1 MVWGLSLQT
10 SAPFSPHPSQAF
22 PPVTLLH
29 VWFPLDLRLR
39 DCELPKCITQ
49 WHVTSFYWCFIFWV
63 LVTLSCFFVCLVVFV
78 ETEYLKQ
85 ILRQFWILIFS
96 SPEGYCYNFIYLPLC
111 SGISLGMIY
120 DIFLL
125 LGLWLLMS
133 LISVFV
139 CLGFFVLFF
148 NILVF
153 VFSLASLKS
162 LLCLHWSDISWIEV
176 VLNHLKPVS
185 LLFSA
190 DKCIY
195 LWAGSV
201 QSLCHFQV
209 CSGFHSLLGP
219 FGFPVHTCWAS
230 GSARHM

>member
-22 PPVTLLH
+22 PLLH
-29 VWFPLDLRLR
+29 VWFPLDLCLR
-39 DCELPKCITQ
+39 DCELPKCI
-49 WHVTSFYWCFIFWV
+49 HYSVTRDEFLLMLYFLSIGHTFLFLCVSSSFCWNWIFETNIKAI
-63 LVTLSCFFVCLVVFV
+63 LDFNFFFPWRL
-78 ETEYLKQ
+78 L
-85 ILRQFWILIFS
+85 LQF
-96 SPEGYCYNFIYLPLC
+96 YLPLC

-139 CLGFFVLFF
+139 YLGFFVLFF

-162 LLCLHWSDISWIEV
+162 LLCLHWSDVSWIEV

-190 DKCIY
+190 DKCIC